1 MENFGNNQC
10 PNCGHRFN
18 STEMLFWGLSKTS
31 NCPDCEIELSVNK
44 DRLLILWVIGI
55 VAIFVIRLNVDL
67 GSLWGLTILTIFI
80 VIFCM
85 ISIRIQKLEIKN
97 KS

>member
-1 MENFGNNQC
+1 MENFDNNQC
-10 PNCGHRFN
+10 PNCGHRFSN
-18 STEMLFWGLSKTS
+18 MEMLFWGLSKTS
-31 NCPDCEIELSVNK
+31 NCPDCENELSVNK
-44 DRLLILWVIGI
+44 DRVLILWITGIIAIMVIKH
-55 VAIFVIRLNVDL
+55 NVNLD
-67 GSLWGLTILTIFI
+67 SLWGWGMFAIFI

>member
-1 MENFGNNQC
+1 MENFDNNQC

-18 STEMLFWGLSKTS
+18 SLEMLLWGFSKTN

-44 DRLLILWVIGI
+44 DRVLILWVIGI
-55 VAIFVIRLNVDL
+55 IAIFVIRLNVDL
-67 GSLWGLTILTIFI
+67 GSLLGWTILTIFI

-97 KS
+97 KP